1 MSCEQRI
8 ILTREQE
15 RNRLWADQLQS
26 AGLPFSLLPLVRYA
40 SLPLPAS
47 VDFTTFA
54 WILFTSPQ
62 GVHAFAALQPEIGS
76 ARIAVLGQ
84 GTAAAVQ
91 EAGWPVE
98 LNAGA
103 LDGGGFVQ
111 HFLTTVA
118 NPCSVLLPGPKRRL
132 AEPRASLDAA
142 GYHVRELPLY
152 ETLPV
157 AQDTI
162 VAAVLRPTDVV
173 FFCSPSAVRAF
184 AGARDDKPRCV
195 AIGNTTAAA
204 CRSAGFA
211 PAVADSPDLE
221 AMVRAAGLSG
231 LPEST
236 SEPVNPEMES

>member
-1 MSCEQRI
+1 VNGGPRI
-8 ILTREQE
+8 ILTRERE
-15 RNRLWADQLQS
+15 RNRRWADQLQA

-40 SLPLPAS
+40 PLPLPAS
-47 VDFTTFA
+47 CDFTTFA

-62 GVHAFAALQPEIGS
+62 GVRAFAARPPQFGS

-84 GTAAAVQ
+84 GTAAAVR
-91 EAGWPVE
+91 EAGWTVA
-98 LNAGA
+98 LNAEA
-103 LDGGGFVQ
+103 LDGAAFVQ
-111 HFLTTVA
+111 TFLATVGE
-118 NPCSVLLPGPKRRL
+118 PCSVLLPGPKRRL

-157 AQDTI
+157 AQETI
-162 VAAVLRPTDVV
+162 VAAALRPIDVV

-195 AIGNTTAAA
+195 AIGNTTATA
-204 CRSAGFA
+204 CRSAGFV

-236 SEPVNPEMES
+236 PEPVNPEMES